1 MDGKGGAA
9 EGIYQVFWGLFLR
22 VPLQVIDFQ

>member
-1 MDGKGGAA
+1 MDGKGEAA

-22 VPLQVIDFQ
+22 VPL

>member
-9 EGIYQVFWGLFLR
+9 ELIYQEFKGLFLR
-22 VPLQVIDFQ
+22 VPL